1 MVCTLV
7 ISPQPRQCKDGL
19 LDGSRHISI
28 LVLLR
33 YLTVLYRGM
42 LFRARRMG
50 YGYIGDLLGSA
61 NHQPAKDQEYA
72 MGRARDVQLYLV
84 RLSRRIGDR
93 CG

>member
-1 MVCTLV
+1 
-7 ISPQPRQCKDGL
+7 
-19 LDGSRHISI
+19 
-28 LVLLR
+28 
-33 YLTVLYRGM
+33 
-42 LFRARRMG
+42 MG